1 MSRAHY
7 RAIEARLKELVLSGK
22 TVPGFLGDPP
32 TNQALPYMFITPT
45 PTPTHSENIAGTR
58 DVLDAYFN
66 VTCVHTT
73 TNNCLALTEKMREL
87 VDDWAPEV
95 AGWRTFPL
103 EPVDAQPVQTST
115 SAMEMDSNTY
125 PRWSVTQYRLQACK
139 ENT

>member
-7 RAIEARLKELVLSGK
+7 RAIEAHLKELILSGK

-32 TNQALPYMFITPT
+32 ANTVLPYTFITPV
-45 PTPTHSENIAGTR
+45 PAPAHAENVAGSR

-73 TNNCLALTEKMREL
+73 ANNCLALTEKMREL
-87 VDDWAPEV
+87 LDDWTPTV
-95 AGWRTFPL
+95 DGWRTFPL

-115 SAMEMDSNTY
+115 TAMEMDSNSY

-139 ENT
+139 ENN